1 MPKKYFWLNNL
12 AILYGL
18 CILDISFFFIDQRG
32 LSDKHCL
39 WPFFH
44 LFFRKEEQ
52 LQNPEAVINSLKT
65 FDKSIKKKPS
75 SQKYIKVA
83 NSISEESE
91 DELESDRT
99 SEPKPDYEREDSNKS
114 DEVFPP
120 KPKPLE
126 GKVRD
131 SFIY

>member
-1 MPKKYFWLNNL
+1 MQWFT
-12 AILYGL
+12 
-18 CILDISFFFIDQRG
+18 
-32 LSDKHCL
+32 
-39 WPFFH
+39 
-44 LFFRKEEQ
+44 FRKEEQ

-91 DELESDRT
+91 DELESERG
-99 SEPKPDYEREDSNKS
+99 SGEPKPDYEREDSGKS
-114 DEVFPP
+114 DDVFPP

-126 GKVRD
+126 EKVHIDLLVCYDMILDTTRLKMD
-131 SFIY
+131 PKNVYII